1 MAQQNSTTMKAATD
15 FRAADGGDFDLAIET
30 VSSAPVLGA
39 LLNDTS
45 DGCTSTCNSA
55 CSNSTC
61 IGG

>member
-1 MAQQNSTTMKAATD
+1 MAQQSSTTMKAATD
-15 FRAADGGDFDLAIET
+15 FGGAVGGDFDLAIET

-39 LLNDTS
+39 LLNDTG
-45 DGCTSTCNSA
+45 DGCTSTCQSA